1 MPKVTQLVN
10 DWADFGIQPSC
21 SSPLDLEEN
30 VFTTRHSLGEEG
42 NGLFRTVFGFK

>member
-10 DWADFGIQPSC
+10 DRTDFGIQPSC
-21 SSPLDLEEN
+21 SPLGLEEN